1 MSTDT
6 NIDMRRITETD
17 KGFHVRFYSPQKET
31 MWFPVGSK
39 DKEKVLSAALR
50 YRNRRERELGLS
62 KRDYG
67 SRRPRARHANSK
79 ADTGVFPSIGYK
91 NNRFYADVLGVL
103 NFTDEEG
110 KSKRKQKAVS
120 ILKHGYHAAYIM
132 ALEARCTLSGL
143 PKPALV
149 KVPKLTDEQVNL
161 LKQHGATK
169 KLLTEKAVVPWTGLK
184 A

>member
-1 MSTDT
+1 MSTDAK
-6 NIDMRRITETD
+6 IDMRRITETD
-17 KGFHVRFYSPQKET
+17 KGYHVRFYSPVKEA
-31 MWFPVGSK
+31 MWFPASNG
-39 DKEKVLSAALR
+39 KEKALGEAMR

-62 KRDYG
+62 KKDYG

-103 NFTDEEG
+103 NFTDDDG
-110 KSKRKQKAVS
+110 KSKRKQKAIS
-120 ILKHGYHAAYIM
+120 ILKHGYHAAYIQ
-132 ALEARCTLSGL
+132 ALEARCKMSGL
-143 PKPALV
+143 PKPAEV
-149 KVPKLTDEQVNL
+149 KVPKLTTEQTAL
-161 LKQHGATK
+161 LIQHGATK